1 MASGLA
7 TAELLDIA
15 REFGTPTYLFD
26 LVALSARLAAVRE
39 ILGPSVRLCYSIK
52 ANPFLSRAAA
62 ECGYELEV
70 CSPGELDVCRGLGI
84 EAPAIVYS
92 GVCKG
97 EADVRAALDYGVGV
111 LTAESPRQFELVE
124 QEARRRGLR
133 VPVLLRLN
141 GGSQFGMSR
150 GDLERIVRDREGY
163 GAAELVGIH
172 YFVGTQ
178 RRKLQHQRRELQML
192 CDLADELERRCGWR
206 PVRLEYGPGLAVPYF
221 EGEDFS
227 DTLAPAR
234 ELAGDLQ
241 AVAGR
246 FDLTV
251 EMGRFLASSCGS
263 YLTSVVDLK
272 DGQDDETCY
281 AFVDGGINH
290 VNYLGQMMGLK
301 FPVIRNASVE
311 GGSGG
316 PLPRERR
323 PWTLCGSLCTTN
335 DVLVRQLDRPL
346 APDDVLVFEN
356 IGAYSVT
363 ESMYLFL
370 SRAMPRVILRRG
382 RGDYVLARDVVQ
394 TSMLNMPS

>member
-26 LVALSARLAAVRE
+26 LVALSARLATVRE

-301 FPVIRNASVE
+301 LPVIRNASVE

-316 PLPRERR
+316 PLSRERR

>member
-26 LVALSARLAAVRE
+26 LVALSARLATVRE

-192 CDLADELERRCGWR
+192 CDLADELERRCDWR
-206 PVRLEYGPGLAVPYF
+206 PARLEYGPGLAVPYF

-301 FPVIRNASVE
+301 LPVIRNASVE

>member
-301 FPVIRNASVE
+301 LPVIRNASVE